1 MSIKID
7 MTEAKDYYIKNDIS
21 FTDLSK
27 MFDLNVETIRKR
39 AYNEKWDTL
48 KTSYKND
55 LLNNS
60 LDKEPIQDIIIG
72 YDDIKTEELLRLRLM
87 TISRAYD
94 LVNKALINTL
104 PTETNKIKALTDTL
118 KSLEKLLDDIII
130 PEKHNIEW
138 DKKHKQF

>member
-21 FTDLSK
+21 FTGLSK

-39 AYNEKWDTL
+39 AYSENWDNL
-48 KTSYKND
+48 KASYKNS
-55 LLNNS
+55 LINS

-72 YDDIKTEELLRLRLM
+72 YDDIKTEELLKLRLV

-138 DKKHKQF
+138 DKKHGGL